1 MTRDSDS
8 LIPKHGGY
16 ENTKTWQLADLI
28 YDVTV
33 RFCDKYVDPRSRT
46 HDQMVQ
52 AARSGCQNLQEGS
65 VDSAVSKKIELKL
78 TGIAKGS
85 LKELE
90 RDYKKF
96 LKHRDL
102 PEWPPRHPAL
112 MRFKALQCASLE
124 QFRAWVAKEVRRAE
138 QEKNTNR
145 HGRSQAHG
153 DDSMIPKHGGYENTK
168 TWQLADLI
176 YDVTVRF
183 CDKYVDRR
191 SRTHDQMVQAAR
203 SGCQNLQEGSVDSAV
218 SKKIEM
224 KLTGIAKGSLM
235 ELQRD
240 FKKFLKHRDL
250 PEWSPYHPAL
260 MRFKAL
266 QCATL
271 DQFRA
276 WVADEMRRD
285 GQGRNTDGEKNT
297 EKHGL
302 THMGKEAPRS
312 GVPGRPCQ
320 SMSVRVSRGA
330 FPAVCAANGA
340 LSLLNLCIH
349 LIGNQMEAQAA
360 AFEKEGGFTERLY
373 KRRTQRR
380 NQGRN

>member
-1 MTRDSDS
+1 MNTDREK

-52 AARSGCQNLQEGS
+52 SARSGCQNLQEGS

-102 PEWPPRHPAL
+102 PEWPPSHPAL
-112 MRFKALQCASLE
+112 
-124 QFRAWVAKEVRRAE
+124 
-138 QEKNTNR
+138 T
-145 HGRSQAHG
+145 
-153 DDSMIPKHGGYENTK
+153 
-168 TWQLADLI
+168 
-176 YDVTVRF
+176 
-183 CDKYVDRR
+183 
-191 SRTHDQMVQAAR
+191 
-203 SGCQNLQEGSVDSAV
+203 
-218 SKKIEM
+218 
-224 KLTGIAKGSLM
+224 
-235 ELQRD
+235 
-240 FKKFLKHRDL
+240 
-250 PEWSPYHPAL
+250 
-260 MRFKAL
+260 RFKAL

-271 DQFRA
+271 EQFRA
-276 WVADEMRRD
+276 WVAQEARREKEKTD
-285 GQGRNTDGEKNT
+285 AHGQARTDTN
-297 EKHGL
+297 
-302 THMGKEAPRS
+302 EASS
-312 GVPGRPCQ
+312 GVRAGPCA
-320 SMSVRVSRGA
+320 SVSVRVPPVRVP

-349 LIGNQMEAQAA
+349 LVGRQMEAQADT
-360 AFEKEGGFTERLY
+360 FEKEGGFTERLY
-373 KRRTQRR
+373 RVRSARRSKP
-380 NQGRN
+380 